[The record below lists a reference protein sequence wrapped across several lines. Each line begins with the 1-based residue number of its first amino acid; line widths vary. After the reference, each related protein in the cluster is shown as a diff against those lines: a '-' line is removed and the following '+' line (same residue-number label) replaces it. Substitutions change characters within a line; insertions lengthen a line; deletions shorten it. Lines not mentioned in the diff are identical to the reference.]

1 MRRSGRIRCISD
13 RVGKLEPVQPSL
25 VAAFTEGV
33 PLDSIPLVA
42 EADERH
48 MRAVDRQERFS
59 SDADSETVLLFRRR
73 QGSTLGVPFGARGGL
88 PRIATNSSRCRVSP
102 LFSRARNLGAGCFVV
117 SNLTIIM
124 EPGVDACP
132 LHFLPL
138 FTQVLRVLAGLT
150 ISFSATSA
158 RDSTPHTES
167 SSAW

>member
-59 SDADSETVLLFRRR
+59 SEADSETVLLFRRR
-73 QGSTLGVPFGARGGL
+73 QGSTLGVPFGARGGF
-88 PRIATNSSRCRVSP
+88 PGIATNSSRCRV
-102 LFSRARNLGAGCFVV
+102 
-117 SNLTIIM
+117 
-124 EPGVDACP
+124 
-132 LHFLPL
+132 
-138 FTQVLRVLAGLT
+138 
-150 ISFSATSA
+150 
-158 RDSTPHTES
+158 
-167 SSAW
+167 